1 MLKSSKISHIAIDKS
16 THLVYNKD
24 MTNDNDNKGNDMNV
38 IESGFKV
45 LREFRG
51 NGVYRRYLVEH
62 AIMGN
67 YAVHMSRKELT
78 IGERMNVIVPEE
90 TSRSKNYLIKL
101 YK

>member
-1 MLKSSKISHIAIDKS
+1 MRNNN
-16 THLVYNKD
+16 T
-24 MTNDNDNKGNDMNV
+24 NKGNDMNV

-62 AIMGN
+62 QIMGN
-67 YAVHMSRKELT
+67 YAVHMSHTELT
-78 IGERMNVIVPEE
+78 IGDRMNVIVPEE
-90 TSRSKNYLIKL
+90 TSKSKYYLIKL